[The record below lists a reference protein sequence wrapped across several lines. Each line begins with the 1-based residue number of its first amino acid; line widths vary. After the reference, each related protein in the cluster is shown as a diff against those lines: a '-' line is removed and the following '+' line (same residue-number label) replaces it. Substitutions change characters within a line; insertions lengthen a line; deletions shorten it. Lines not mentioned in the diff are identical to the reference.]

1 MIRNFISL
9 TPAVISVIFIREY
22 ARYLLGKAFSGNSK
36 LEKPGF
42 VKRIDP
48 LGMLMLYFLHF
59 GWSRPYPLNYWKIK
73 KRGTWKALLTATS
86 GSIAN
91 FLFGLTVGLV
101 FYLTGAHN
109 FSSFFADPV
118 YNPGSPLLN
127 YFSYVLYWTMITHLN
142 TSLFNLLPFPPLD
155 GSNVFTI
162 LLPERYLIWL
172 AKYEI
177 YGVLTLIVLSLLG
190 VIQMIMWPVTRFV
203 EFLAHLAAF

>member
-1 MIRNFISL
+1 MIRNFICL
-9 TPAVISVIFIREY
+9 TPAVVSVIFIREY
-22 ARYLLGKAFSGNSK
+22 TRYLFGKAFSENSK

-42 VKRIDP
+42 IKRIDP
-48 LGMLMLYFLHF
+48 LGMLMLYFFRF

-91 FLFGLTVGLV
+91 FLLGLAVGLI
-101 FYLTGAHN
+101 FYLTGAHKY
-109 FSSFFADPV
+109 SSFFYDSG
-118 YNPGSPLLN
+118 YNSVSPLLN
-127 YFSYVLYWTMITHLN
+127 YFADVLYWTMITNLN

-155 GSNVFTI
+155 GSNIFTI

-177 YGVLTLIVLSLLG
+177 YGVLALIVLSLLG
-190 VIQMIMWPVTRFV
+190 VIQMIMWPITRFI